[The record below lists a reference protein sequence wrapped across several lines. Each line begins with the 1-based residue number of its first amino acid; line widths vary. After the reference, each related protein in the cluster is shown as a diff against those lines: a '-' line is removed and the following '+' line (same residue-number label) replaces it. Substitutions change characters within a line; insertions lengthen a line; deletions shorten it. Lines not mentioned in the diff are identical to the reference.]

1 MHGRDAQVV
10 EVLRNLSQ
18 HEELAEAI
26 DFGRLGV
33 EEVAALGRVLGT
45 LAREERAARFWVDI
59 ADQVGCL
66 LLVDASKARISSPA
80 AYGVGAHGDCTC
92 KSADRMG
99 PLRDEPSTRSMAG

>member
-45 LAREERAARFWVDI
+45 LSREERRTPFWIDISDRVCGGSGNLCAMRAR
-59 ADQVGCL
+59 
-66 LLVDASKARISSPA
+66 
-80 AYGVGAHGDCTC
+80 AHTH
-92 KSADRMG
+92 
-99 PLRDEPSTRSMAG
+99 THTHT